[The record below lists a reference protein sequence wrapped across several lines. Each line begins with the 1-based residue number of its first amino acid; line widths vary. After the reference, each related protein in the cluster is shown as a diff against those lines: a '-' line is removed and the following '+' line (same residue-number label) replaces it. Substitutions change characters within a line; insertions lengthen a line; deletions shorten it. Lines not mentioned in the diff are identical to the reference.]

1 VSRFLDG
8 GLQLTAAPGQ
18 NIEAVA
24 ARGGRAADRPACCV
38 GVAKPRAGGLR
49 YAKTQGPYFDRV
61 RLGQRPQ
68 LAVESGLRQREAI
81 VAWWKGEGATRARL
95 PELDSP
101 ALVANGVSDVMAPAD
116 IGCCMRCANSYN
128 GSMSPL
134 CRALFLSLAC
144 ALALDAAR
152 ADENDISLGGFVCVA
167 PFLPACV
174 DQPDALGTKESVS
187 ACQRELDSFVA
198 MTAAYR
204 TCLEDK
210 ISAAVRRANDA
221 LDHFRCLSQSGACSS
236 AAKRATNDARPS
248 SRAGQAPPL

>member
-1 VSRFLDG
+1 
-8 GLQLTAAPGQ
+8 
-18 NIEAVA
+18 
-24 ARGGRAADRPACCV
+24 
-38 GVAKPRAGGLR
+38 
-49 YAKTQGPYFDRV
+49 V

-221 LDHFRCLSQSGACSS
+221 LDHFRCLSTRGRALAPVRRRRYSANSIKECFAGYACDCQSQ
-236 AAKRATNDARPS
+236 RAWCPARSPTAILFEAEE
-248 SRAGQAPPL
+248 RDVLCDLIN